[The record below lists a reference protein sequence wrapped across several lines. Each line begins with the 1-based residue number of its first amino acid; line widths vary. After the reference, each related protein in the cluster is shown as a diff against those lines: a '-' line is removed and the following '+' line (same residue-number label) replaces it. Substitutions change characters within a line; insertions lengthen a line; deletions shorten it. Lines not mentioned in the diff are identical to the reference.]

1 MADAGDRTIP
11 ATPRRRETARREG
24 LMPSAAPL
32 AWAAAAVVTMLLMPM
47 WAEATLPA
55 ATAWLRD
62 ALAAGVAGS
71 RGQPAV
77 ASLPAIAPA
86 LVLPTVGLVLAAAAV
101 GLAVRLLL
109 DGWSWRPERALP
121 DVARINPLAGLAR
134 LASVQTL
141 AAIGGGAA
149 GLAAVAGAAV
159 VASGPLAAAVANPD
173 TLLDPSRALQAAW
186 RPLVAIA
193 VAAACVAAVRYA
205 AARLRFERRIRM
217 TPQESADE
225 AKGLQAD
232 PKIRL
237 LHRQRAR
244 QPVPAGSRG

>member
-32 AWAAAAVVTMLLMPM
+32 AWAVAAVVTMLLMPI
-47 WAEATLPA
+47 WAEATVPA
-55 ATAWLRD
+55 AAAWLRD
-62 ALAAGVAGS
+62 ALVAAAAGS
-71 RGQPAV
+71 RGHPA
-77 ASLPAIAPA
+77 ATTIPMIAPA
-86 LVLPTVGLVLAAAAV
+86 LVLPTVGLVLAAAAT

-121 DVARINPLAGLAR
+121 DVARINPLTGFAR

-141 AAIGGGAA
+141 MASGGGAA
-149 GLAAVAGAAV
+149 GLATVVAAAV
-159 VASGPLAAAVANPD
+159 VASGPLAATVATPD
-173 TLLDPSRALQAAW
+173 TLLDPQRAVLAAW

-193 VAAACVAAVRYA
+193 VAATCVAAARYA

-217 TPQESADE
+217 TLQEFADE

-232 PKIRL
+232 PKIRF
-237 LHRQRAR
+237 LHQQRSR
-244 QPVPAGSRG
+244 QPAPAGSRG

>member
-1 MADAGDRTIP
+1 MSDAGDRTIP

-32 AWAAAAVVTMLLMPM
+32 AWAVAAVVTMLLMPT
-47 WAEATLPA
+47 WAEATVPA

-62 ALAAGVAGS
+62 ALVAAAAAP
-71 RGQPAV
+71 RGPAAV
-77 ASLPAIAPA
+77 ASLPTIAI
-86 LVLPTVGLVLAAAAV
+86 VLPTVGLVLAAAAT

-121 DVARINPLAGLAR
+121 DVARINPLTGFAR

-141 AAIGGGAA
+141 MASGGGAA
-149 GLAAVAGAAV
+149 GLATVVAAAV
-159 VASGPLAAAVANPD
+159 VASGPLAATVATPD
-173 TLLDPSRALQAAW
+173 TLLDPQRTVLAAW

-193 VAAACVAAVRYA
+193 VAAACVAAARYA

-217 TPQESADE
+217 TPQEYADE
-225 AKGLQAD
+225 AKDLQAD

-237 LHRQRAR
+237 LHQQRSR
-244 QPVPAGSRG
+244 QPAPAGSRG